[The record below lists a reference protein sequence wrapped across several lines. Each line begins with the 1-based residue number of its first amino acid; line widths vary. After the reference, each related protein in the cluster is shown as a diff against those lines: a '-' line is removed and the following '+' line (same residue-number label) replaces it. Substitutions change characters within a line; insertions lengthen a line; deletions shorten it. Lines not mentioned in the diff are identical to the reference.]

1 MLTVITPTRLS
12 VARRLRGAVRA
23 AYIKALIRSA
33 EADVRQMEAEITH
46 ALKLPAQIGVHRRYI
61 AELRVQLIAEGAL

>member
-1 MLTVITPTRLS
+1 VLTIITPTRLS
-12 VARRLRGAVRA
+12 ISRRLHGAVRA
-23 AYIKALIRSA
+23 AYIRALIRAA
-33 EADVRQMEAEITH
+33 EADIRQMESDLQH

>member
-1 MLTVITPTRLS
+1 MLTIITPTRLS
-12 VARRLRGAVRA
+12 ISRRLHGAVRA
-23 AYIKALIRSA
+23 AYIRALIRAA

-46 ALKLPAQIGVHRRYI
+46 AMKLPAQISVHRRYI